1 MNLIFIFLLTVRSSR
16 LISRDP
22 TKARIDKGELSSVL
36 SSAETSTPYPGVH
49 DVNLILM

>member
-1 MNLIFIFLLTVRSSR
+1 MNLIFIFLLTVRSY
-16 LISRDP
+16 P

-36 SSAETSTPYPGVH
+36 SSTETSTPYPWVH